1 MNSNVPLDNAFFQLS
16 PRRSRC
22 ELFVCA
28 DGKTEKL
35 ASGFL
40 KPFVTHLKV
49 AEEQSSHPVRVINLE
64 VGRRKNPASW
74 FNKGT
79 IERFVRFVSTPEV
92 LELLNTLDVE
102 LSQLEGARKI
112 YSQGAGHQFSGE
124 QETKS
129 DAATDSTKKELVRAI
144 DVRLSAV
151 KQDLATAC
159 ARASVA
165 GFNLE
170 SMPDLVFFADH
181 FGAFRLSE
189 ACKNFLSLSQRRPE
203 LISHEHSM
211 PSPDI
216 HPQWK
221 NFKDSNISSSSGS
234 DMSIDE
240 PLVEPTGTARLPTTY
255 CGDAQ
260 LHRFSNHK
268 QERQVDGEP
277 ATPSIEQLV
286 PDSQHFVNKVVES
299 VENLAPSVVSS
310 TKPDVQAGGVSRRLS
325 VQDRINL
332 FESKQKEHSGSPSVA
347 GGNIVGSIVSRL
359 AGGRGEHHRNPSDIS
374 VEKLVLRRWSGA
386 SDMSIDP
393 NSNSSGSI
401 DQKESGS
408 TAGTPTSSVIS
419 QLQISSKISKNEGS
433 ALLEASNYPG
443 PSSQNSSVS
452 NSSTSSSAHGHGR
465 SFPQGKLQ
473 AMDEIH
479 KEGISSTFK
488 VSPGSTKEH
497 VQANTWMHMSGIF
510 LNSRRSGI
518 SKEPGDFQTNSRSAS
533 EDSEIGQMVSQIH
546 STEPLPLEVPTV
558 QNDQASPLAQI
569 GAITSKL
576 EDAGAK
582 SECASDSQIHVKTYI
597 GKMEDIS
604 ANDDSVHPEAIGCD
618 FYEQLEAAEQTNL
631 AVPQLRSNSF
641 SVNAQQ
647 VSTSEGLR
655 FLGKTSEAD
664 YIKKLE
670 GKRDDIIPIEGSNA
684 PPFQI
689 RKANDDMEIPFDKES
704 QTSRP
709 NTDNELNDVLHLK
722 AEELEKL
729 FAEHKLKIRVDQI
742 TSAQRR
748 RNLKDHANN
757 VEKRP
762 AQSHP
767 QQQPEDILLQQCSS
781 NGVEVDFN
789 LSGIVE
795 SVDLSDSKSAQS
807 DIPRGKLYEKY
818 MRKRDA
824 KLSQE
829 CGSKKAQKEAKMKE
843 MHDRLELSQAE
854 MNARLIGF
862 WDGQRMVDARLR
874 AEKLRSFNLHSA
886 LIVKEQTS
894 KSLTGDEDEV
904 DQTLCEP
911 STGNQSKKISS
922 YEFLPTTSITSLSLK
937 HSVKSAN
944 SGSVK
949 HKAQTENP
957 VSQLVPA
964 FSNLKN
970 ENIKPSVIVT
980 KATIRGQPRNFTR
993 SKSSIEDAEILK
1005 EDRSRWSSSMR
1016 KSLATPAELKDLS
1029 PLNSEKTLRRI
1040 QVGVESKQYL
1050 KRGNGVNHGSVNVS
1064 GKSRILVPPEELN
1077 NNEKSEEIVS
1087 QKENSP
1093 EFVGDE
1099 NIGRTFIDADNQ
1111 VMDLHIDSDGEKSR
1125 HSQESCESES
1135 EIGDLMRPLSQRDD
1149 PTTIFSAFNSSRSAD
1164 DSLEESSGS
1173 LNSHVYHSHAYTREA
1188 SDIYSVDSPTD
1199 SPSWNSHSLSQIM
1212 DSEAARMRKKWGSAQ
1227 VPVITAG
1234 ASQQSR
1240 RDVTKGFK
1248 RLLKFGRKSRGA
1260 DYLVNDWVSA
1270 STASE
1275 GDDDPEDGRDLG
1287 HRPSDDYRKSRMGYN
1302 ITSYD
1307 GFNDIG
1313 IFQEQAQSLGNSIPN
1328 AQSDFRLRDDHLSGS
1343 SLKAHRS
1350 FFSLSSFR
1358 SKAGDSKPR

>member
-1 MNSNVPLDNAFFQLS
+1 MNSNVPLDSAFFQLS

-22 ELFVCA
+22 ELFVSA

-49 AEEQSSHPVRVINLE
+49 AEEQSSHPGHVINLE
-64 VGRRKNPASW
+64 VGRRKNPAPW

-102 LSQLEGARKI
+102 LAQLEGARKI
-112 YSQGAGHQFSGE
+112 YSQGAGHQFSGDKE
-124 QETKS
+124 SKF

-159 ARASVA
+159 ARASAA

-170 SMPDLVFFADH
+170 SMPDLLLFADQ

-189 ACKNFLSLSQRRPE
+189 ACKNFRTLSQRRPE
-203 LISHEHSM
+203 LISHEHSL
-211 PSPDI
+211 PSSDL

-221 NFKDSNISSSSGS
+221 KFKDLNIRSSSDS

-240 PLVEPTGTARLPTTY
+240 PLVELTGAARLPTTY

-260 LHRFSNHK
+260 VHCFSNHK
-268 QERQVDGEP
+268 QQRQVDGET
-277 ATPSIEQLV
+277 AAPSIEQLM
-286 PDSQHFVNKVVES
+286 PDSQHFANKVMER
-299 VENLAPSVVSS
+299 VENRAPSVVSS
-310 TKPDVQAGGVSRRLS
+310 TKPAVQAGGVSRRLS

-332 FESKQKEHSGSPSVA
+332 FESKQKEQSGSPSVVS
-347 GGNIVGSIVSRL
+347 GNTGGSIVSRL
-359 AGGRGEHHRNPSDIS
+359 AGGRGEHHRNSSDIS

-393 NSNSSGSI
+393 NSNNSGST
-401 DQKESGS
+401 DQKESES
-408 TAGTPTSSVIS
+408 TAGTPTSSTIS
-419 QLQISSKISKNEGS
+419 QLQISTNISENEGS

-452 NSSTSSSAHGHGR
+452 NSSSTSSSARDHGR
-465 SFPQGKLQ
+465 SFPQGEFQ
-473 AMDEIH
+473 ARDEVH
-479 KEGISSTFK
+479 KEGIASTFK
-488 VSPGSTKEH
+488 VSPGSIKEQ
-497 VQANTWMHMSGIF
+497 VRANTWMHINGSVP
-510 LNSRRSGI
+510 NSRSGI
-518 SKEPGDFQTNSRSAS
+518 PKEPGDFQTNSRSAA
-533 EDSEIGQMVSQIH
+533 EDPVIGQMVSRIH
-546 STEPLPLEVPTV
+546 SPATLPLEVPSE

-569 GAITSKL
+569 GAFTSNL

-582 SECASDSQIHVKTYI
+582 SACASNSQIHVKNYT
-597 GKMEDIS
+597 GKME
-604 ANDDSVHPEAIGCD
+604 ATCTKDDSVNPEAIGCD
-618 FYEQLEAAEQTNL
+618 YYEHMEAAEQKNL
-631 AVPQLRSNSF
+631 AVPRPQSNDFFVKS
-641 SVNAQQ
+641 QQ
-647 VSTSEGLR
+647 VSTSKELR

-664 YIKKLE
+664 HIKKLE
-670 GKRDDIIPIEGSNA
+670 GKKDDIIPIEGGNA
-684 PPFQI
+684 PSVQI
-689 RKANDDMEIPFDKES
+689 KKTNDGIELSFDKES

-709 NTDNELNDVLHLK
+709 NTDNDLNDVLHLK

-729 FAEHKLKIRVDQI
+729 FAEHKLKIPADQI
-742 TSAQRR
+742 TSARRR
-748 RNLKDHANN
+748 RNLKDHASKS

-767 QQQPEDILLQQCSS
+767 QQQPDILLQQCSS
-781 NGVEVDFN
+781 NGFEVDSS
-789 LSGIVE
+789 LSGVVE
-795 SVDLSDSKSAQS
+795 SFDLSVKNTQS
-807 DIPRGKLYEKY
+807 RIPRGKLYGKY
-818 MRKRDA
+818 MHKRDA

-862 WDGQRMVDARLR
+862 SDGQRMVDARLR
-874 AEKLRSFNLHSA
+874 EQKIRSFNLHST

-894 KSLTGDEDEV
+894 KSLSGDEDEV
-904 DQTLCEP
+904 DQALCEP
-911 STGNQSKKISS
+911 STTIQSKYISS
-922 YEFLPTTSITSLSLK
+922 NESLTTTSVASLNLK

-944 SGSVK
+944 PGFVK
-949 HKAQTENP
+949 HKGQPENS
-957 VSQLVPA
+957 VSQSVPT

-970 ENIKPSVIVT
+970 ENIKPAVIVT
-980 KATIRGQPRNFTR
+980 KATMRGQPRNFIR

-1005 EDRSRWSSSMR
+1005 EDRSRWSNSMR
-1016 KSLATPAELKDLS
+1016 KSSGTPAELKDLP
-1029 PLNSEKTLRRI
+1029 PLNSEKTFRKV
-1040 QVGVESKQYL
+1040 QVGGESRQYL
-1050 KRGNGVNHGSVNVS
+1050 KRGNGVNHGSINIS
-1064 GKSRILVPPEELN
+1064 GKSRILVPPEELK

-1093 EFVGDE
+1093 DVVGDE
-1099 NIGRTFIDADNQ
+1099 NIGRTYIDGDNQ
-1111 VMDLHIDSDGEKSR
+1111 VMDLHIDSDCEKSR
-1125 HSQESCESES
+1125 HSQESCEPES
-1135 EIGDLMRPLSQRDD
+1135 EIGDLMGPLSQRDD
-1149 PTTIFSAFNSSRSAD
+1149 STNIFSAFDSSRSAD

-1212 DSEAARMRKKWGSAQ
+1212 DSEAARMRKKWGNAQ

-1287 HRPSDDYRKSRMGYN
+1287 HKTSDDYRKSRMGYN
-1302 ITSYD
+1302 STSYD

-1313 IFQEQAQSLGNSIPN
+1313 IFQEQ
-1328 AQSDFRLRDDHLSGS
+1328 
-1343 SLKAHRS
+1343 AHRS

>member
-1 MNSNVPLDNAFFQLS
+1 MMLS
-16 PRRSRC
+16 R
-22 ELFVCA
+22 
-28 DGKTEKL
+28 
-35 ASGFL
+35 
-40 KPFVTHLKV
+40 
-49 AEEQSSHPVRVINLE
+49 
-64 VGRRKNPASW
+64 
-74 FNKGT
+74 
-79 IERFVRFVSTPEV
+79 
-92 LELLNTLDVE
+92 
-102 LSQLEGARKI
+102 
-112 YSQGAGHQFSGE
+112 
-124 QETKS
+124 
-129 DAATDSTKKELVRAI
+129 KELVRAI

-170 SMPDLVFFADH
+170 SMPDLVLFADH
-181 FGAFRLSE
+181 FAWIIITMIKKIQLHFSFIDPACSE

-203 LISHEHSM
+203 LISHEHSL

-268 QERQVDGEP
+268 QERQVDGET
-277 ATPSIEQLV
+277 ATPSIEHLV
-286 PDSQHFVNKVVES
+286 PDSQHFVKKVMES

-310 TKPDVQAGGVSRRLS
+310 TKPDVQAGGVSRRMS

-332 FESKQKEHSGSPSVA
+332 FESKQKEQSGSPSVV
-347 GGNIVGSIVSRL
+347 GGNTVGSIVSRL

-408 TAGTPTSSVIS
+408 TAGTPTSSAIS

-433 ALLEASNYPG
+433 ALLEASNYTG

-452 NSSTSSSAHGHGR
+452 NSSTSSSARGHGR

-473 AMDEIH
+473 AMGEIH
-479 KEGISSTFK
+479 KEGIASTFK
-488 VSPGSTKEH
+488 VSPGSTKEQ

-510 LNSRRSGI
+510 LNSRSGI
-518 SKEPGDFQTNSRSAS
+518 SKEPGEFQTNSRSAS

-569 GAITSKL
+569 MAITSKL

-582 SECASDSQIHVKTYI
+582 SECASDSQIHVKTSI
-597 GKMEDIS
+597 GNMEDIS
-604 ANDDSVHPEAIGCD
+604 ANDDSMHPEAIGCD
-618 FYEQLEAAEQTNL
+618 FYDQLEAAEQTNL
-631 AVPQLRSNSF
+631 AVPQLLSNSF

-684 PPFQI
+684 PPVQI
-689 RKANDDMEIPFDKES
+689 KKANDGMEIPFDKES

-729 FAEHKLKIRVDQI
+729 FAEHKLKSRVDQI

-795 SVDLSDSKSAQS
+795 SVDLCDSKNTQS
-807 DIPRGKLYEKY
+807 DIPRGKLYGKY

-862 WDGQRMVDARLR
+862 WDGQRMVVARLR

-894 KSLTGDEDEV
+894 KSLTGDEDVV

-922 YEFLPTTSITSLSLK
+922 NESLPTTSITSLSLK
-937 HSVKSAN
+937 HSVKSAI

-980 KATIRGQPRNFTR
+980 KATIRGQPRNFTH

-1016 KSLATPAELKDLS
+1016 KSSATPAELKDLS

-1064 GKSRILVPPEELN
+1064 GKSRILVPPEELD

-1093 EFVGDE
+1093 DVVGDE
-1099 NIGRTFIDADNQ
+1099 NIGRTYIDADNQ
-1111 VMDLHIDSDGEKSR
+1111 VMDLHIDSDDEKSR

-1149 PTTIFSAFNSSRSAD
+1149 PSTIFSAFNSSRSAD

-1173 LNSHVYHSHAYTREA
+1173 MNSHVYHSHAYTREA

-1212 DSEAARMRKKWGSAQ
+1212 DSEVAQMRKKWGSAP

-1287 HRPSDDYRKSRMGYN
+1287 PRPSDDYRKSRMGYN

-1307 GFNDIG
+1307 GFMTLVFSKNKFIPAIT
-1313 IFQEQAQSLGNSIPN
+1313 IFLVLVHPYTVLHCQLATLLGFYLFIYRSCRLTY
-1328 AQSDFRLRDDHLSGS
+1328 SDKDALCLPAS
-1343 SLKAHRS
+1343 
-1350 FFSLSSFR
+1350 
-1358 SKAGDSKPR
+1358 